1 MTTNGDIHNVSEDI
15 IHVIPEQ
22 LIPSTRAKGLKKI
35 GVTEEDVKSSEKLF
49 AQIPPAPDTKDGDST
64 KPERILGYAEIRLRR
79 EKAIKILGT
88 TEEEVEIENTKNLG
102 SLGVGGR
109 RRSFTVIQSPT
120 IRLIDSSKGLR
131 SKTMMANYRRRS
143 FTVIQSPTI
152 RLIDSSK
159 GLRSKTMMANY
170 RRRTTNRRRASRGHS
185 SNPFR
190 RRSTG
195 DISSIADA
203 DFRDQYSSE
212 TGHPFPSI
220 DEMVCL
226 QKCARANQIEL
237 KRLKAKV
244 HKLEKEVKGKKNDE
258 GEEGKK

>member
-131 SKTMMANYRRRS
+131 SKTMMANYRRR
-143 FTVIQSPTI
+143 
-152 RLIDSSK
+152 
-159 GLRSKTMMANY
+159 
-170 RRRTTNRRRASRGHS
+170 TTNRRRASRGHS

-220 DEMVCL
+220 DEM
-226 QKCARANQIEL
+226 
-237 KRLKAKV
+237 
-244 HKLEKEVKGKKNDE
+244 
-258 GEEGKK
+258 